1 VEVPDESRARI
12 DLEIP
17 DTELI
22 GEVVDADGRPAAG
35 ATVRAVGVRGED
47 DASIQAEASAD
58 DEGRFRIT
66 GLEAGTYGVG
76 ARSGG
81 AESGMMEITLSEDLD
96 PPELRLVLREEFQLS
111 GRVSSGG
118 SPVAGARVVTW
129 PALAGS
135 AGATLKQTY
144 TGPTGFFDVEVAGEP
159 GVFHFLVSAPGFAVH
174 LGAAQASAGDLVELT
189 LDAHPGALILDLA
202 VLRGSS
208 VLSHGGTFFPVQGF
222 LRFAFPGQPPRVTG
236 DTLVIQGVEPGEYA
250 LCDTRAML
258 AAGGATEESCTS
270 GVLAPY
276 GELRLSAPPA
286 GDPPAR

>member
-1 VEVPDESRARI
+1 
-12 DLEIP
+12 
-17 DTELI
+17 
-22 GEVVDADGRPAAG
+22 
-35 ATVRAVGVRGED
+35 
-47 DASIQAEASAD
+47 
-58 DEGRFRIT
+58 
-66 GLEAGTYGVG
+66 
-76 ARSGG
+76 
-81 AESGMMEITLSEDLD
+81 
-96 PPELRLVLREEFQLS
+96 
-111 GRVSSGG
+111 
-118 SPVAGARVVTW
+118 
-129 PALAGS
+129 
-135 AGATLKQTY
+135 LKQTY

-174 LGAAQASAGDLVELT
+174 LGAAQASARDLVELT
-189 LDAHPGALILDLA
+189 LDPHPGSLILDLA
-202 VLRGSS
+202 ALHGSS

-222 LRFAFPGQPPRVTG
+222 LRFAFPGQPPRITG